1 MLDANKQQMK
11 YSLQGQKIT
20 IYKKD
25 EDGNIQYEGYT
36 DSDGNFIPYLDV
48 NENETHENENEV
60 ATPSTEP
67 KMFSQ
72 EEVNKL
78 ISDRLVKQ
86 ESRLFKKYGVN
97 SRDDFDLMV
106 GKSQQYDEMKSRFDD
121 LVSQNSEMRERL
133 LMIDNNIDPSQV
145 DDLKYYFK
153 GKGIELNDENL
164 KSELTTHPAWVKKVD
179 IKPVGVEHKP
189 VNKVETEEEFMKRV
203 FGI

>member
-1 MLDANKQQMK
+1 MNEENEVISGENAV
-11 YSLQGQKIT
+11 T
-20 IYKKD
+20 
-25 EDGNIQYEGYT
+25 T
-36 DSDGNFIPYLDV
+36 TA

-86 ESRLFKKYGVN
+86 ESRLFKKYGVT
-97 SRDDFDLMV
+97 SRDDFDLIV
-106 GKSQQYDEMKSRFDD
+106 GKSQQYDEMKLRFDD

-164 KSELTTHPAWVKKVD
+164 KSELASHPAWVKKVD

>member
-1 MLDANKQQMK
+1 MNEENEVISGENAV
-11 YSLQGQKIT
+11 T
-20 IYKKD
+20 
-25 EDGNIQYEGYT
+25 T
-36 DSDGNFIPYLDV
+36 TA

-86 ESRLFKKYGVN
+86 ESRLFKKYGVT
-97 SRDDFDLMV
+97 SRDDFDLIV

-164 KSELTTHPAWVKKVD
+164 KSELTSHPAWVKKVD

>member
-1 MLDANKQQMK
+1 MNEENEINGGLNADTTTA
-11 YSLQGQKIT
+11 
-20 IYKKD
+20 
-25 EDGNIQYEGYT
+25 
-36 DSDGNFIPYLDV
+36 

-97 SRDDFDLMV
+97 SRDDFDLIV

-164 KSELTTHPAWVKKVD
+164 KSELTSHPAWVKKVD
-179 IKPVGVEHKP
+179 IKP